1 MSRATPPRSP
11 AISGTSR
18 GRAIAWSGC
27 SRWTCSRIRP
37 TSRPWPDWNEPGREV
52 LPAAALVAGRSR
64 SLRRLRRG
72 LSHPASHG
80 RSCRAPPP
88 ARCDRRG
95 HRPLPQGHGLRR
107 SRGRPVPALPEGSVA
122 RRLRRVLAPR
132 GARHDARAR
141 AAARDLPARG
151 SGPAPGA
158 VPGHPC
164 RHPVRRQAQQPHR
177 LRLDGGCPDRPGH
190 AHLLARHHAD
200 PRLLGPAQLAALL
213 RARRSRAS
221 HPARRHPR
229 PLHHGAHHAAHTL
242 GHARG
247 DGAGLYP
254 HGAGQGGLRAAGGLE
269 ARPQERF
276 YPHHHHRGH
285 RAGHA
290 PRRLRDNRDDLR
302 VAWSRAAV
310 RAGDLQP
317 RLSRGAGRRLS
328 PRQHLRVP
336 ELHRGRGLH
345 LARSAHPVPLMAPPN
360 GASSVVLPLPSAP
373 EERQWVMTLKRLAR
387 RRTALFGLAVV
398 AVVILS
404 AVGAPLVTVF
414 DPIEQDINQRLREPG
429 WRNAAGQAHLL
440 GTDHLGRDILARII
454 YGSRVALVV
463 GLSAVLISGVLGM
476 AIGLVSGYF
485 GGKVDDFF
493 MRLADIQLAFP
504 FILLAIAVI
513 GVLGPSLRNI
523 IVVIGV
529 SSWVVYAR
537 VVRGEVLS
545 IRERAFVQAAIALG
559 SRDGRVLVRHV
570 LPNAFTPWLVVATL
584 DMARVIVIE
593 SALSFLGLGVQP
605 PTPTWGGMLADGRVY
620 LSTAWWLATF
630 PGLAILVTV
639 LGINLLGDGLRDTL
653 DPRLKV

>member
-1 MSRATPPRSP
+1 
-11 AISGTSR
+11 
-18 GRAIAWSGC
+18 
-27 SRWTCSRIRP
+27 
-37 TSRPWPDWNEPGREV
+37 
-52 LPAAALVAGRSR
+52 
-64 SLRRLRRG
+64 
-72 LSHPASHG
+72 
-80 RSCRAPPP
+80 
-88 ARCDRRG
+88 
-95 HRPLPQGHGLRR
+95 
-107 SRGRPVPALPEGSVA
+107 
-122 RRLRRVLAPR
+122 
-132 GARHDARAR
+132 
-141 AAARDLPARG
+141 
-151 SGPAPGA
+151 
-158 VPGHPC
+158 
-164 RHPVRRQAQQPHR
+164 
-177 LRLDGGCPDRPGH
+177 
-190 AHLLARHHAD
+190 
-200 PRLLGPAQLAALL
+200 
-213 RARRSRAS
+213 
-221 HPARRHPR
+221 
-229 PLHHGAHHAAHTL
+229 
-242 GHARG
+242 
-247 DGAGLYP
+247 
-254 HGAGQGGLRAAGGLE
+254 
-269 ARPQERF
+269 
-276 YPHHHHRGH
+276 
-285 RAGHA
+285 
-290 PRRLRDNRDDLR
+290 
-302 VAWSRAAV
+302 
-310 RAGDLQP
+310 
-317 RLSRGAGRRLS
+317 
-328 PRQHLRVP
+328 
-336 ELHRGRGLH
+336 
-345 LARSAHPVPLMAPPN
+345 MAPPN
-360 GASSVVLPLPSAP
+360 GVSTVVLPLPSAP
-373 EERQWVMTLKRLAR
+373 EERQWVTTLKRLAR

-398 AVVILS
+398 VVVILS

-414 DPIEQDINQRLREPG
+414 DPIEQDINQRLKEPG
-429 WRNAAGQAHLL
+429 WRNAAGQAHVL

-545 IRERAFVQAAIALG
+545 IREREFVQAAIALG
-559 SRDGRVLVRHV
+559 SRDGRVVLRHV